1 MMPPGNLV
9 RMVAGN
15 TLRSR
20 RHFVLSAFGIVIG
33 IATFVVFLAST
44 EQVGTVL
51 EKIFPVEQVQV
62 VAPRASLLGKDIS
75 KKLDDS
81 IVEKIRSR
89 PEVDRA
95 DPTAVVPRM
104 ALAFPAF
111 GRGDFE
117 GNDLKFE
124 VGGFADGINPA
135 FVNDDDRTRELFKDW
150 DGIKDDPKR
159 VACTPPP
166 PDPQEEVI
174 QSPRARP
181 TDKPADP
188 LVYYNPCPSP
198 DRYYCDQVDR
208 TCHHRVPIVM
218 SPTMIEIY
226 NGQFAKSH
234 GLPIADLDFVKFVT
248 QRGGLNAMRFSIG
261 LGLTTVAGSNA
272 AISRHK
278 VRRVEAVLVGISNKA
293 MPIGMTM
300 PIQYIERWNR
310 EFLGEDAATAYS
322 SIIVRLKDK
331 NRIAVFAQW
340 LQDDLD
346 LRLEDSLGEKFATA
360 LFVIRLV
367 LVLISLVIIAISSI
381 NIAHNFFMQVTERRR
396 ELGLLRAVGATQN
409 DVLLVVLGE
418 AALIGLIGG
427 VLGLLLGIGL
437 SAAVDWGSAHY
448 LPRFPYKPTSWFH
461 FKWWIVAGGLVC
473 STGFS
478 VLGGYLPARRASTME
493 PAQAL
498 TQN

>member
-1 MMPPGNLV
+1 
-9 RMVAGN
+9 
-15 TLRSR
+15 
-20 RHFVLSAFGIVIG
+20 
-33 IATFVVFLAST
+33 
-44 EQVGTVL
+44 VL

-111 GRGDFE
+111 GRGSFE

-124 VGGFADGINPA
+124 VGGFADGINPDY
-135 FVNDDDRTRELFKDW
+135 VDDDERTRALFKDW
-150 DGIKDDPKR
+150 DAMKDDPKR
-159 VACTPPP
+159 VACVPPP
-166 PDPQEEVI
+166 HDPNEEVI
-174 QSPRARP
+174 QSPPAPRREM
-181 TDKPADP
+181 KPGI
-188 LVYYNPCPSP
+188 YYNPCPQP
-198 DRYYCDQVDR
+198 DRYYCDEVDSM
-208 TCHHRVPIVM
+208 CHHRVPIVV
-218 SPTMIEIY
+218 SPTLLELY

-234 GLPIADLDFVKFVT
+234 GMPIAETDFVKFVA
-248 QRGGLNAMRFSIG
+248 QRGGLSAMRFSIG
-261 LGLTTVAGSNA
+261 LGLTTIAGTNGNVAA
-272 AISRHK
+272 KRPH
-278 VRRVEAVLVGISNKA
+278 RVEAVLVGLSSKS
-293 MPIGMTM
+293 MPIGLTV
-300 PIQYIERWNR
+300 PIGYIQRWNR
-310 EFLGEDAATAYS
+310 EFMGEEAATAYS

-331 NRIAVFAQW
+331 RQIAVFGQW
-340 LQDDLD
+340 LQDELD

-367 LVLISLVIIAISSI
+367 LILISLVIITISAI

-396 ELGLLRAVGATQN
+396 ELGLLRALGAGQL
-409 DVLLVVLGE
+409 DVLLIVLGE

-427 VLGLLLGIGL
+427 LLGVVLGTGIAHG
-437 SAAVDWGSAHY
+437 VDWGSAHY
-448 LPRFPYKPTSWFH
+448 LPRFPYKPDTWFH
-461 FKWWIVAGGLVC
+461 FKWWIVLGGLVC
-473 STGFS
+473 STGFA
-478 VLGGYLPARRASTME
+478 VFGGYLPARRASRME

>member
-1 MMPPGNLV
+1 MMPAGSLV
-9 RMVAGN
+9 RMVAAN

-20 RHFVLSAFGIVIG
+20 RHFILSAFGIVIG

-44 EQVGTVL
+44 EQVGAVL

-75 KKLDDS
+75 KKLDDA
-81 IVEKIRSR
+81 IVQKIRAR
-89 PEVDRA
+89 PEVDAA
-95 DPTAVVPRM
+95 DPTSVVPRM

-124 VGGFADGINPA
+124 VGGFADGINPD
-135 FVNDDDRTRELFKDW
+135 FVTDDDRIKSLFKDW
-150 DGIKDDPKR
+150 DSVKDDPR
-159 VACTPPP
+159 QVACEPPP
-166 PDPQEEVI
+166 RDPNEDVI
-174 QSPRARP
+174 QSP
-181 TDKPADP
+181 PALNKRKGP
-188 LVYYNPCPSP
+188 VPGKYYNPCPEPS
-198 DRYYCDQVDR
+198 RYYCDEVDR
-208 TCHHRVPIVM
+208 RCHHRVPIVM
-218 SPTMIEIY
+218 SPTMIELY

-248 QRGGLNAMRFSIG
+248 QRGGLGAMRFSIG
-261 LGLTTVAGSNA
+261 LGLTTIAGSNA
-272 AISRHK
+272 AIAPHK
-278 VRRVEAVLVGISNKA
+278 HRRVEGALVGISVKA

-300 PIQYIERWNR
+300 PIQYIQRWNR
-310 EFLGEDAATAYS
+310 EFLGEEAATAYS
-322 SIIVRLKDK
+322 SIIVRLKNK
-331 NRIAVFAQW
+331 NDIAVFSQW
-340 LQDDLD
+340 LQDELD

-367 LVLISLVIIAISSI
+367 LILISLVIITISSI

-396 ELGLLRAVGATQN
+396 ELGLLRAVGATQS
-409 DVLLVVLGE
+409 DVRMVVLGE

-427 VLGLLLGIGL
+427 LLGVALGAGIA
-437 SAAVDWGSAHY
+437 AAVDWGSLHY

-461 FKWWIVAGGLVC
+461 FTWWIVVGGLAC
-473 STGFS
+473 STGFA

>member
-1 MMPPGNLV
+1 MPAGNLA
-9 RMVAGN
+9 RMVAAN

-75 KKLDDS
+75 KKLDDA

-135 FVNDDDRTRELFKDW
+135 FVNDDDRTRALFKDW
-150 DGIKDDPKR
+150 DSVTDDPKR
-159 VACTPPP
+159 QACEPPP
-166 PDPQEEVI
+166 RDPEEEVI
-174 QSPRARP
+174 QSPRPPPPAARR
-181 TDKPADP
+181 DP
-188 LVYYNPCPSP
+188 GRYYNPCASP
-198 DRYYCDQVDR
+198 DRYYCDEVDR

-218 SPTMIEIY
+218 SPTMIELY

-234 GLPIADLDFVKFVT
+234 GLPIADVDFVRFVT
-248 QRGGLNAMRFSIG
+248 QRGGLGAMRFSIG
-261 LGLTTVAGSNA
+261 LGLTTIAGSNA
-272 AISRHK
+272 AIARHK
-278 VRRVEAVLVGISNKA
+278 VRRVEAVLVGISHKA

-300 PIQYIERWNR
+300 PIGYIQRWNR

-322 SIIVRLKDK
+322 SIIVRLKDR

-340 LQDDLD
+340 LQDELD

-360 LFVIRLV
+360 LFVVRLV
-367 LVLISLVIIAISSI
+367 LILISLVIITISSI

-396 ELGLLRAVGATQN
+396 ELGLLRAIGATQS

-427 VLGLLLGIGL
+427 ILGVLLGMALAKG
-437 SAAVDWGSAHY
+437 VDYASAHY
-448 LPRFPYKPTSWFH
+448 LPRFPYKPATWFD
-461 FKWWIVAGGLVC
+461 FKWWIWGGGLAC
-473 STGFS
+473 AAGPDDTTKIHAQDAI
-478 VLGGYLPARRASTME
+478 PNARSHLDLNIA
-493 PAQAL
+493 
-498 TQN
+498 